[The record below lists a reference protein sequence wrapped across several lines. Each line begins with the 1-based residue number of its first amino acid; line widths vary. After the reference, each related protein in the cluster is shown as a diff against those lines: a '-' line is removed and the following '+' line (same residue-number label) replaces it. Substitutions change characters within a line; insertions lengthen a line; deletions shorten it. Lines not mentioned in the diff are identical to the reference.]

1 MCLQTAHALL
11 LAKEDACAL
20 AAVEIRSQATE
31 RHYGTERTTDNT
43 NPKHKRGQLLAWP
56 SLSSDKNRATDEE
69 QLHPPFKDMDHGVVD
84 QKFQS
89 LLGRSRFPFRRLRSS
104 VQRSDMPDCSGRHS
118 IAQPKGTI
126 HASFWPPF
134 RFPYPSPPKK
144 QKHAFSPC
152 FSRFSRSDA
161 HAVGESNITIR
172 YRK

>member
-56 SLSSDKNRATDEE
+56 WLSSDKNRATDEE

-126 HASFWPPF
+126 HASFWPPLPISVSVTPEKAKTCI
-134 RFPYPSPPKK
+134 FPLFLAIFPERC
-144 QKHAFSPC
+144 PC
-152 FSRFSRSDA
+152 RW
-161 HAVGESNITIR
+161 
-172 YRK
+172 